1 MNSKIAEFKFCE
13 SFDFLTMLEK
23 MLKILLIDEKRNIV
37 MSTAKRLVTCVN
49 VTGFRRWSY
58 IFNIC
63 PGRCGTLKN
72 PHSQWLWLP
81 STYQNLQPLTGTCND
96 DVSYEWKNLVYDEKP
111 IQRKSLFMI
120 KNTWLVYYITDK

>member
-49 VTGFRRWSY
+49 VTGFRR
-58 IFNIC
+58 
-63 PGRCGTLKN
+63 
-72 PHSQWLWLP
+72 
-81 STYQNLQPLTGTCND
+81 
-96 DVSYEWKNLVYDEKP
+96 
-111 IQRKSLFMI
+111 
-120 KNTWLVYYITDK
+120 